1 MYTLV
6 EIKGKQYKAEKGS
19 LLKVDKIEKN
29 KGEEL
34 EFDSV
39 LLVSDQDKIKI
50 GKPYVKGVKVK
61 AIVVDHIKDKK
72 IIIFKYK
79 KRKSYRRK
87 QGHRQQFTL
96 IRVKE
101 ISGGSPEKP
110 AAKSVEEAVSAAAG
124 LKKGKQP
131 EAVSATVKG
140 GLSKTGSTTVK
151 GGRPKTG
158 NTTVKGGRPKTDSA
172 TVKGKQPK
180 TGSRSVKKKQPKV
193 SSTATKGNRPK
204 GE

>member
-61 AIVVDHIKDKK
+61 AVVADHIKDKK

-79 KRKSYRRK
+79 KRKNYRRK

-96 IRVKE
+96 IRVQE
-101 ISGGSPEKP
+101 IAGGSPEKP

-124 LKKGKQP
+124 AEKGKQLEADSATAKGKQP
-131 EAVSATVKG
+131 KVS
-140 GLSKTGSTTVK
+140 STTAK

-158 NTTVKGGRPKTDSA
+158 STTA
-172 TVKGKQPK
+172 KGKQPK
-180 TGSRSVKKKQPKV
+180 VSSTSVKKKQPKV